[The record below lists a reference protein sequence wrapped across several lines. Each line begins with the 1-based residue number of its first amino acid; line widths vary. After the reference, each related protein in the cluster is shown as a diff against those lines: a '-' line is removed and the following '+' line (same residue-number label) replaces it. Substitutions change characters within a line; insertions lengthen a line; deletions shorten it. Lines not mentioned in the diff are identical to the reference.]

1 MAARNSVSMLPAEVR
16 AWLDQSLVDGNF
28 SGYQALEELL
38 RDKGYSISKSAIH
51 RYGQKIERRF
61 AAIRASTEAAKLLT
75 QGASDDTDT
84 RSEALL
90 ALVQTELFE
99 SIVNLQE
106 AGDEDV
112 SNEDRIAIL
121 SKVAKNIA
129 TLSRASVNQKKFRL
143 EEQAR
148 IEQKARAALLAE
160 QEQKLEELRGSDGMS
175 NRWKA
180 ASAASCWVKSDD

>member
-1 MAARNSVSMLPAEVR
+1 
-16 AWLDQSLVDGNF
+16 
-28 SGYQALEELL
+28 
-38 RDKGYSISKSAIH
+38 
-51 RYGQKIERRF
+51 
-61 AAIRASTEAAKLLT
+61 
-75 QGASDDTDT
+75 
-84 RSEALL
+84 LL

>member
-160 QEQKLEELRGSDGMS
+160 QEQKLEELRGSDGMR

>member
-90 ALVQTELFE
+90 ALVQTQLFE
-99 SIVNLQE
+99 SIVDLQE
-106 AGDEDV
+106 AGDEGV
-112 SNEDRIAIL
+112 SNEDRISLL

-129 TLSRASVNQKKFRL
+129 TLSRASNSQKKFRL

-148 IEQKARAALLAE
+148 IEQKARESLLAE

-175 NRWKA
+175 EQMESSIRRILLGKE
-180 ASAASCWVKSDD
+180 